1 MIRDFKEMLDLEI
14 ASGRVLSKSHAKR
27 FCRSPNSLC
36 MGFTF
41 LMDANTS
48 IVLQLFYGNE
58 VNSNEPLKN
67 KNKILESRD

>member
-14 ASGRVLSKSHAKR
+14 SSWR

-48 IVLQLFYGNE
+48 KYSYNYFMGMKQTLIGIEKF
-58 VNSNEPLKN
+58 KN
-67 KNKILESRD
+67 LRY